1 MFRDLWHCCLL
12 ISDPVYLMVD
22 SAYSGCCFGGSP
34 VVTGIASSIYCELAR
49 PPRGFQNQIYRVGN
63 PRYPIRVRRRKNLSP
78 NPLRFAPAAKLSAHA
93 RRRHRRHSTSQ
104 PTHIT
109 AQYNPRTMPPSP
121 QVCDARDCRHKQH
134 PLSLDYFR
142 KGDSP
147 PECYLYF
154 RRSSDCR
161 RKKYNSFTTRD
172 EHEASRGEASESHV
186 RLASWTQSWNRLSE
200 SIPWN
205 RLASP
210 RHESKHLGL
219 ASTRSRRGELA
230 LELASRKPTRRLI
243 SPTVCYVK
251 ITFWWHAESFAT

>member
-154 RRSSDCR
+154 RRCSDCR
-161 RKKYNSFTTRD
+161 RKKYNSFTS
-172 EHEASRGEASESHV
+172 AFAQAFPCQGEINTAENVIDYGLCLGFQMKQTSAACFV
-186 RLASWTQSWNRLSE
+186 V
-200 SIPWN
+200 
-205 RLASP
+205 SP
-210 RHESKHLGL
+210 
-219 ASTRSRRGELA
+219 
-230 LELASRKPTRRLI
+230 
-243 SPTVCYVK
+243 SPLLC
-251 ITFWWHAESFAT
+251 